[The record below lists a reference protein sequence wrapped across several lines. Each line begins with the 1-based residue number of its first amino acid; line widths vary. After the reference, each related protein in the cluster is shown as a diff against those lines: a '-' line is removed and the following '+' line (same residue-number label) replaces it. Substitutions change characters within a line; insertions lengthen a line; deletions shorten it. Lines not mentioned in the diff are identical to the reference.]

1 MAGAGAGPDGQ
12 RRGAGPDGRRG
23 GAGPGS
29 PPGHAVA
36 APRAGR
42 LLSVDLARLVALL
55 GMFASHLVLP
65 LRADAPGGVDG
76 LFQVVAGRSS
86 ALFAL
91 LAGVSLAIV
100 TRDLHAAGRSTASGR
115 TPSTS
120 ARRGPS
126 TSAGSSGGPTSA
138 GGRSGPASHRRRL
151 LVRAAAVGTIGL
163 LLGLLDSGIAVI
175 LVYYAVLFCCALPVL
190 TWRAPALAALA
201 VGWGL
206 LSPLVSMLIRPAL
219 PPTTYQIPSL
229 VSLRDP
235 VRLLSE
241 LVVTGYYPV
250 LTWATYLF
258 AGLAVGRL
266 LAPGGTALSD
276 ARVPARRGALLTL
289 LGLTLAAL
297 PLAAS
302 RLITGS
308 EQVRQVLVETSGSG
322 SWETLA
328 VDLRRGFYGVHPEGS
343 PWWLGVWV
351 PHSGSITD
359 LAHTTGCALL
369 VLGLCWWAV
378 RLLPRLPWSLLA
390 GAGAMTLTLY
400 SLHVVVLG
408 SPAGE
413 PGRALARGSDSALAL
428 HVTLALAIGVVF
440 AVLRRPGPV
449 EQGVRWLTT
458 SLAPPK

>member
-1 MAGAGAGPDGQ
+1 MAGAGPGPVGQAGGT
-12 RRGAGPDGRRG
+12 GRDAR
-23 GAGPGS
+23 
-29 PPGHAVA
+29 PGHTGVA
-36 APRAGR
+36 RSGGR

-55 GMFASHLVLP
+55 GMFASHLILP

-76 LFQVVAGRSS
+76 VFQVVAGRSS

-100 TRDLHAAGRSTASGR
+100 TRGL
-115 TPSTS
+115 
-120 ARRGPS
+120 S
-126 TSAGSSGGPTSA
+126 TSAGGSGDA
-138 GGRSGPASHRRRL
+138 AWHRRRL
-151 LVRAAAVGTIGL
+151 LVRAAAVGAVGL

-206 LSPLVSMLIRPAL
+206 LSPLVSMMIRPAL
-219 PPTTYQIPSL
+219 PPTTYQVPSL
-229 VSLRDP
+229 VSLLDP

-266 LAPGGTALSD
+266 LAPGGTAPSD
-276 ARVPARRGALLTL
+276 ARVSPLLGTLLTL

-297 PLAAS
+297 PLAVS
-302 RLITGS
+302 RLVTGS
-308 EQVRQVLVETSGSG
+308 EQVRQVLVETSQVGT
-322 SWETLA
+322 WELLS

-343 PWWLGVWV
+343 AWWLGVWV
-351 PHSGSITD
+351 PHSGSIVD
-359 LAHTTGCALL
+359 LMHTTGCALL

-378 RLLPRLPWSLLA
+378 RLLPRLPWPLLA

-400 SLHVVVLG
+400 TLHVVVLG
-408 SPAGE
+408 SPLGD
-413 PGRALARGSDSALAL
+413 PGRALARGSDTALVLHTALAL
-428 HVTLALAIGVVF
+428 ATGAAF
-440 AVLRRPGPV
+440 AALRRPGPL

-458 SLAPPK
+458 SAVPRR